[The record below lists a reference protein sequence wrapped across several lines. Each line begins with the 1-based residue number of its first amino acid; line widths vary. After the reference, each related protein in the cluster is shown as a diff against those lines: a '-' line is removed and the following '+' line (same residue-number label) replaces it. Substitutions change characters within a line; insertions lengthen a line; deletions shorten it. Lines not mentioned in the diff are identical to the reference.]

1 MPEPASDPLLLET
14 IRIEEGSTLYLDYHN
29 QRFNHTRK
37 RLFSIHKPIDLA
49 DLITPPPEGL
59 YRCRILYGR
68 TIQKVDYIPYAPK
81 SIKTISLVE
90 SDISYSFKYADRSEL
105 EHLLSLSPQSDE
117 VLIVKEGLLTDTTV
131 ANVAFLEK
139 GKWITPKRPLLEG
152 TTRKRLLDEGFL
164 TAKTIRSDEID
175 RFDGFALMNA
185 MIGFKI
191 LNPICWEHL

>member
-14 IRIEEGSTLYLDYHN
+14 IRIEAGSTLHLDYHN
-29 QRFNHTRK
+29 QRFNLVRK

-175 RFDGFALMNA
+175 RFNGFALMNA

>member
-14 IRIEEGSTLYLDYHN
+14 IRIEEGSTLHLDYHN
-29 QRFNHTRK
+29 QRFNLVRK

-81 SIKTISLVE
+81 SIRTISLVE